1 MKKYLV
7 VLVLLFLGV
16 LVQAQINFEGWRVHL
31 PYFKNASVTVAG
43 TKVYCG
49 SNSGLF
55 TYDVEDGS
63 IERLSKIS
71 GLSDVEVKIIKHNV
85 AKNISVI
92 IYQNTNIDLI
102 DHANNRI
109 YNIPDVFMKSIIG
122 AKAINHVCFF
132 QNKAYLACS
141 FGIVVLDLDKKQ
153 IVDSYQNLGPGG
165 TQLAFFSV
173 AIYENQIF
181 ACAANGVYV
190 ASLNAPNLSDFNFW
204 ILTKTS
210 TNSGLSMVYRGKLY
224 LTIDGGLQV
233 YDGISYQAYAP
244 SAGKS
249 ITALQLSAYESA
261 GAHLLVIT
269 PNLIYVEKGEMS
281 PEQILETYRL
291 DAVYD
296 KRGYICMVDDNYG
309 LTIVNKMRG
318 ELDYFIPNGPV
329 AKTFGKMAF
338 AQGKLWVTGGSVN
351 DRWDP
356 LMYNGSKFF
365 QFQNHSWFNY
375 KESDFPLLSGM
386 SDFIDVRK
394 NPYGN
399 ELYFSSFGGGI
410 IEMIGDKIT
419 NKFDASN
426 STLQRLSVVDT
437 NYKPLLS
444 GGMDFDNLGNLWV
457 SNFGVNKPL
466 SVKTKTGW
474 YSFNVGTITGGNEL
488 GWLTCDDYNNKWVL
502 SVRDKGILVYNDNG
516 TPQNINDDQYKMLT
530 KEVGQGALPSN
541 TILCATKDLRGE
553 MWIGSSQGLAIL
565 SNPRNIFSSKKEDF
579 DARQIIIKVGS
590 NYEIFLGK
598 EQINCIK
605 VDPANRKWIGT
616 PNGVWLLS
624 EDGYTVIKNFTTAN
638 APLLSNNVMEIGI
651 DESSGEVFFGTEK
664 GLISYMGDASEGAK
678 GYGNVEIFPN
688 PVRPDFTGSVSI
700 RGLIDNSTVKV
711 TDISGQLVYETTS
724 NGGFASWD
732 GRSMNGR
739 RVSTGVYLIFAANKD
754 GSQTHVGKLLFIN

>member
-1 MKKYLV
+1 MKKYFV

-31 PYFKNASVTVAG
+31 PYYKNASVTVAG
-43 TKVYCG
+43 NKVYCG

-55 TYDVEDGS
+55 TYDAEDGS
-63 IERLSKIS
+63 IERLSKVS
-71 GLSDVEVKIIKHNV
+71 GLSDVEVKIVKHNV
-85 AKNISVI
+85 AKNISVV

-102 DHANNRI
+102 DHASNRI
-109 YNIPDVFMKSIIG
+109 FNVPDVFMRSIIG
-122 AKAINHVCFF
+122 AKSINHVFF
-132 QNKAYLACS
+132 YQNRAYLACS

-153 IVDSYQNLGPGG
+153 IVDSYQNLGLGG
-165 TQLAFFSV
+165 VQLAFFSV
-173 AIYENQIF
+173 AIFENQIF
-181 ACAANGVYV
+181 ASAANGIYV
-190 ASLNAPNLSDFNFW
+190 ASLSAPNLSDFNFW
-204 ILTKTS
+204 VRTKIS
-210 TNSGLSMVYRGKLY
+210 SNSGLSAVYRGKLY
-224 LTIDGGLQV
+224 LTIDGSLEV
-233 YDGISYQAYAP
+233 YDGISYQSYGP
-244 SAGKS
+244 TAGKI

-261 GAHLLVIT
+261 GSDLLIIT
-269 PNLIYVEKGEMS
+269 PELIFIEKGELL
-281 PEQILETYRL
+281 PQQALETFRL

-296 KRGYICMVDDNYG
+296 KRGYLCMVDDNYG
-309 LTIVNKMRG
+309 LTIVNKAKG

-329 AKTFGKMAF
+329 AKTFGKMLY

-365 QFQNHSWFNY
+365 YYQNHSWFNFR
-375 KESDFPLLSGM
+375 ESEYPLLSGM

-399 ELYFSSFGGGI
+399 EMYLSSFGGGL
-410 IEMIGDKIT
+410 IEMVGDKIT
-419 NKFDASN
+419 AKFDATN

-437 NYKPLLS
+437 NYRPLLT

-466 SVKTKTGW
+466 SVKTKSGW

-502 SVRDKGILVYNDNG
+502 SLRDRGVLIYNDNG
-516 TPQNINDDQYKMLT
+516 TPENINDDQYKMLT

-541 TILCATKDLRGE
+541 TILCVTKDLRGE
-553 MWIGSSQGLAIL
+553 IWVGSSQGLAIV
-565 SNPRNIFSSKKEDF
+565 SNPRQIFSVKKEDY

-590 NYEIFLGK
+590 NFEIFLGK

-616 PNGVWLLS
+616 PNGVWLVS

-638 APLLSNNVMEIGI
+638 APLLSNNVIEIGI

-664 GLISYMGDASEGAK
+664 GIISYMGDASAGAK
-678 GYGNVEIFPN
+678 GFDNVEIFPN

-700 RGLIDNSTVKV
+700 RGLMNNATVKV

-732 GRSMNGR
+732 GRSMNGS

>member
-224 LTIDGGLQV
+224 LTID
-233 YDGISYQAYAP
+233 
-244 SAGKS
+244 
-249 ITALQLSAYESA
+249 
-261 GAHLLVIT
+261 
-269 PNLIYVEKGEMS
+269 
-281 PEQILETYRL
+281 
-291 DAVYD
+291 
-296 KRGYICMVDDNYG
+296 
-309 LTIVNKMRG
+309 
-318 ELDYFIPNGPV
+318 
-329 AKTFGKMAF
+329 
-338 AQGKLWVTGGSVN
+338 
-351 DRWDP
+351 
-356 LMYNGSKFF
+356 
-365 QFQNHSWFNY
+365 
-375 KESDFPLLSGM
+375 
-386 SDFIDVRK
+386 
-394 NPYGN
+394 
-399 ELYFSSFGGGI
+399 
-410 IEMIGDKIT
+410 
-419 NKFDASN
+419 
-426 STLQRLSVVDT
+426 
-437 NYKPLLS
+437 
-444 GGMDFDNLGNLWV
+444 
-457 SNFGVNKPL
+457 
-466 SVKTKTGW
+466 
-474 YSFNVGTITGGNEL
+474 
-488 GWLTCDDYNNKWVL
+488 
-502 SVRDKGILVYNDNG
+502 
-516 TPQNINDDQYKMLT
+516 
-530 KEVGQGALPSN
+530 
-541 TILCATKDLRGE
+541 
-553 MWIGSSQGLAIL
+553 
-565 SNPRNIFSSKKEDF
+565 
-579 DARQIIIKVGS
+579 
-590 NYEIFLGK
+590 
-598 EQINCIK
+598 
-605 VDPANRKWIGT
+605 
-616 PNGVWLLS
+616 
-624 EDGYTVIKNFTTAN
+624 
-638 APLLSNNVMEIGI
+638 
-651 DESSGEVFFGTEK
+651 
-664 GLISYMGDASEGAK
+664 
-678 GYGNVEIFPN
+678 
-688 PVRPDFTGSVSI
+688 
-700 RGLIDNSTVKV
+700 
-711 TDISGQLVYETTS
+711 
-724 NGGFASWD
+724 
-732 GRSMNGR
+732 
-739 RVSTGVYLIFAANKD
+739 
-754 GSQTHVGKLLFIN
+754 